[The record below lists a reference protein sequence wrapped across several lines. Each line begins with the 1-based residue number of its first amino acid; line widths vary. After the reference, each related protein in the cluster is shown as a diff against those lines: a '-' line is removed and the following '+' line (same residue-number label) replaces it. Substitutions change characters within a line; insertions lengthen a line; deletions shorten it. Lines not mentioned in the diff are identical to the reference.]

1 MDTAL
6 SELRHAESLTGVHIR
21 RRVQATA
28 AGTVSGWQFKFVQ
41 AARHFMAGPGAYPEP
56 LSDIFTPFIIS
67 LRQAC
72 PLAFGLTKHL
82 MPTPRGPAGGA
93 GPNF

>member
-1 MDTAL
+1 
-6 SELRHAESLTGVHIR
+6 
-21 RRVQATA
+21 
-28 AGTVSGWQFKFVQ
+28 
-41 AARHFMAGPGAYPEP
+41 MAGPGAYPEP

-82 MPTPRGPAGGA
+82 MPTTRARRPRRRRAKFLKPGFSSPRPPLLCGPSAH
-93 GPNF
+93 PSIIQLVNNCLYC